1 MLLKKDLKIAHWIHK
16 RAIPVY
22 CALFLCLTLLT
33 SCSTAAQEEPTET
46 ASASAATKETMEE
59 PAAASDGETA
69 AGEEDAAAD
78 AQESEPAPIPEE
90 ITVSTPTVTL
100 DEIPPYTTD
109 SAAYVVINDNT
120 PFFTDEDYTL
130 RQFEIYSKLDDLG
143 RCGVAYANVCRDL
156 MPMEERGDIS
166 QIRPSGWHNNPY
178 DFIDGGYVY
187 NRCHLIAYQ
196 LAGENANEK
205 NLITGTRYMNISGMV
220 PFENMVSDYIQETDG
235 HVLYRVTPLFDGDNL
250 VASGVLMEGRS
261 VEDKGAGIEF
271 CIYCYNVQPGVTIDY
286 ATGHNKADGTLG
298 EVVDPAT
305 EEELEYIVN
314 TNTLKFHLPDCEKA
328 AQIQASNRKEVTAK
342 RSELIDQGYEPCGV
356 CKP

>member
-1 MLLKKDLKIAHWIHK
+1 MLFEKDSKILYRIKK
-16 RAIPVY
+16 RAVPVY
-22 CALFLCLTLLT
+22 CALFLCLIGLGA
-33 SCSTAAQEEPTET
+33 CSASAPTET
-46 ASASAATKETMEE
+46 AEAETDAAETAVSEDASA
-59 PAAASDGETA
+59 
-69 AGEEDAAAD
+69 EDTG
-78 AQESEPAPIPEE
+78 QESAPAPEPERITTQSDAGLTLEDIPA
-90 ITVSTPTVTL
+90 
-100 DEIPPYTTD
+100 YTSD

-120 PFFTDEDYTL
+120 PFFTEEDYTL

-205 NLITGTRYMNISGMV
+205 NLITGTRYMNINGMV

-250 VASGVLMEGRS
+250 VASGVLMEARS
-261 VEDKGAGIEF
+261 VEDKGEGIEF

-286 ATGHNKADGTLG
+286 TTGHNKADGTLG

-305 EEELEYIVN
+305 EEELTYIVN

-328 AQIQASNRKEVTAK
+328 AQIQESNRKEITAK
-342 RSELIDQGYEPCGV
+342 RSELIEQGYEPCGV
-356 CKP
+356 CRP